1 MRIAHF
7 TFLCL
12 LYSMVYG
19 DTEQLKDEPI
29 ESQIFC
35 TKGENC
41 DVESNTDASDIDERT
56 KYLIERAK
64 AHHEVHKHDGV
75 ANRSN
80 KILREKIAAVRNA
93 VDDLEQWLDGY
104 VNEVEESINVEASN
118 KEIEEKP
125 ADPPALYEF
134 PPLTRVDPGKVGVN
148 SVNSETFARVYS
160 RETFA
165 EIEPSRNG
173 KK

>member
-1 MRIAHF
+1 
-7 TFLCL
+7 
-12 LYSMVYG
+12 MVNG
-19 DTEQLKDEPI
+19 DTEQLKDTLI

-35 TKGENC
+35 TKGEEC
-41 DVESNTDASDIDERT
+41 DVESKTEAFDIDERT

-104 VNEVEESINVEASN
+104 VNELEESVNVDAAH
-118 KEIEEKP
+118 KENDEKP

-148 SVNSETFARVYS
+148 SVNSEIFATDKLYLTLSTR
-160 RETFA
+160 
-165 EIEPSRNG
+165 RN
-173 KK
+173 